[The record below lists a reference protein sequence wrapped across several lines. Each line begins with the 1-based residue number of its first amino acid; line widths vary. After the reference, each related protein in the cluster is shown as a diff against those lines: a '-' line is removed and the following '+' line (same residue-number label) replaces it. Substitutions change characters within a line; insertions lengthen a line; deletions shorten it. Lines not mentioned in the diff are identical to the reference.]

1 MPIDSPRF
9 QPRFRAA
16 LARFD
21 AANAEDPNRE
31 SWQGVDYPKEL
42 LYSQRITGWLERFAP
57 DASEALR
64 LAVAAQHIR
73 RWESPRSD
81 YPEGKAG
88 YKRWRSELA
97 RFHAQTAGSILAE
110 VGYDDETIRRVQGL
124 IRKEQLKRDAEA
136 QCLEDVACLVFLES
150 YFVDFSQKH
159 DEAKVID
166 ILQKTW
172 KKMSPE
178 GHAAALGLVLPE
190 GAQAL
195 VEKALAGEIGD

>member
-1 MPIDSPRF
+1 MTFEIDRF
-9 QPRFRAA
+9 QQA
-16 LARFD
+16 LARID
-21 AANAEDPNRE
+21 AANAADANRE
-31 SWQGVDYPKEL
+31 SWQGVEYPKEL
-42 LYSQRITGWLERFAP
+42 LYAQRMSGWLERFAP

-64 LAVAAQHIR
+64 LAVRAQHIR

-88 YKRWRSELA
+88 YKAWRSELA
-97 RFHAQTAGSILAE
+97 RFHAETAGTILAE
-110 VGYDDETIRRVQGL
+110 VGYDAETIRRVQGL
-124 IRKEQLKRDAEA
+124 IRKEQIKRDAEA

-150 YFVDFSQKH
+150 YFADFSQKH

-178 GHAAALGLVLPE
+178 GHAAALGLALPA
-190 GAQAL
+190 GATEL
-195 VEKALAGEIGD
+195 VEKALNS

>member
-1 MPIDSPRF
+1 MPHPSDLFST
-9 QPRFRAA
+9 A

-31 SWQGVDYPKEL
+31 FWQGAQHPKEL
-42 LYSQRITGWLERFAP
+42 LYSQRMTGWLERLNP

-73 RWESPRSD
+73 RWTIPRRD

-88 YKRWRSELA
+88 YKRWRTTLA
-97 RFHAQTAGSILAE
+97 QFHAETAGAILAE
-110 VGYDDETIRRVQGL
+110 VGYDAATIRRVQGL

-150 YFVDFSQKH
+150 YFADFSHKH
-159 DEAKVID
+159 DEAKLID

-172 KKMSPE
+172 KKMSPA
-178 GHAAALGLVLPE
+178 GHAAALGLALPV
-190 GAQAL
+190 GAKEL
-195 VEKALAGEIGD
+195 VEKALQ

>member
-1 MPIDSPRF
+1 MTVDSPRF

-21 AANAEDPNRE
+21 AANAADPNRE
-31 SWQGVDYPKEL
+31 LWQGVEYPKEL
-42 LYSQRITGWLERFAP
+42 LYSQRMSGWLERFAP
-57 DASEALR
+57 DASEELR

-88 YKRWRSELA
+88 YKQWRSELA
-97 RFHAQTAGSILAE
+97 RFHAETAGAILAD

-150 YFVDFSQKH
+150 YFADFAQKH
-159 DEAKVID
+159 DEAKLID

-190 GAQAL
+190 GASEL
-195 VEKALAGEIGD
+195 VHKALNG

>member
-1 MPIDSPRF
+1 MTVESPRF
-9 QPRFRAA
+9 QQAI
-16 LARFD
+16 ARFD
-21 AANAEDPNRE
+21 AANAADPNRE
-31 SWQGVDYPKEL
+31 IWQGVEYPKEL
-42 LYSQRITGWLERFAP
+42 LYSQRMTSWLNRFAP

-88 YKRWRSELA
+88 YKAWRSNLA
-97 RFHAQTAGSILAE
+97 RFHAETAGAILAE
-110 VGYDDETIRRVQGL
+110 VGYEDETIRRAQGL
-124 IRKEQLKRDAEA
+124 IRKEQLKRDSEA

-150 YFVDFSQKH
+150 YFTDFSQKH
-159 DEAKVID
+159 DEAKLID

-178 GHAAALGLVLPE
+178 GHAAALGLALPE
-190 GAQAL
+190 EARGL
-195 VEKALAGEIGD
+195 VEKALA

>member
-1 MPIDSPRF
+1 MPINSPRF
-9 QPRFRAA
+9 QQAIDRI
-16 LARFD
+16 D

-42 LYSQRITGWLERFAP
+42 LYSQRMTGWLERFAP
-57 DASEALR
+57 DASEELR

-88 YKRWRSELA
+88 YKAWRSALA
-97 RFHAQTAGSILAE
+97 RFHAQTAGEILAD

-124 IRKEQLKRDAEA
+124 IRKEQIKRDTES

-150 YFVDFSQKH
+150 YFADFSQKH
-159 DEAKVID
+159 DEAKLID

-178 GHAAALGLVLPE
+178 GHAAALGLALPA
-190 GAQAL
+190 GASEL
-195 VEKALAGEIGD
+195 VHKALNG

>member
-1 MPIDSPRF
+1 MTTDS
-9 QPRFRAA
+9 PRFRAA

-21 AANAEDPNRE
+21 AANAADPNRE
-31 SWQGVDYPKEL
+31 VWQGVEVPKEL
-42 LYSQRITGWLERFAP
+42 LYSQRMTGWLERFAP

-97 RFHAQTAGSILAE
+97 RFHAETAGAILAE

-150 YFVDFSQKH
+150 YFADFSQKH

-178 GHAAALGLVLPE
+178 GHAAALALALPE
-190 GAQAL
+190 GASEL
-195 VEKALAGEIGD
+195 VHKALNG

>member
-9 QPRFRAA
+9 QQA

-31 SWQGVDYPKEL
+31 SWQGADYPKEL
-42 LYSQRITGWLERFAP
+42 LYSRRMTGWLERFAP
-57 DASEALR
+57 NASEELR

-97 RFHAQTAGSILAE
+97 RFHAQAAGEILAE
-110 VGYDDETIRRVQGL
+110 VGYDDDTIRRVQGL

-150 YFVDFSQKH
+150 YFADFSQKH
-159 DEAKVID
+159 DEAKLID

-178 GHAAALGLVLPE
+178 GHAAALGLALPS
-190 GAQAL
+190 GAREL
-195 VEKALAGEIGD
+195 VEKALAG

>member
-1 MPIDSPRF
+1 MPIDPPRF
-9 QPRFRAA
+9 QQA

-31 SWQGVDYPKEL
+31 SWQGADYPKEL
-42 LYSQRITGWLERFAP
+42 LYSRRMTGWLERFAP
-57 DASEALR
+57 DASEELR

-97 RFHAQTAGSILAE
+97 RFHAATAGEILAE
-110 VGYDDETIRRVQGL
+110 VGYDGDTIRRVQGL
-124 IRKEQLKRDAEA
+124 IRKEQLKRDADA

-150 YFVDFSQKH
+150 YFADFSQKH
-159 DEAKVID
+159 DEAKLID

-172 KKMSPE
+172 KKMSPA
-178 GHAAALGLVLPE
+178 GHAAALGLALPE
-190 GAQAL
+190 GAKEI
-195 VEKALAGEIGD
+195 VEKALAG